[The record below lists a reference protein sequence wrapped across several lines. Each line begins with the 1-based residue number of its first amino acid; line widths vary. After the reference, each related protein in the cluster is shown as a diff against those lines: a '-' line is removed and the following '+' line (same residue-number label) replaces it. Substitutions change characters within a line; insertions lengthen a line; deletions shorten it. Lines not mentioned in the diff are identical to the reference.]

1 MGHQDGQEI
10 QIQQELIREGEQ
22 HRLHI
27 ILISHIEESEN
38 TSHRIIDQCNI
49 AQISKFNYLTDMV
62 QKKLNVV
69 T

>member
-22 HRLHI
+22 HRLYI

-38 TSHRIIDQCNI
+38 TSII
-49 AQISKFNYLTDMV
+49 K
-62 QKKLNVV
+62 QKKKVMVSTKKDTEETNQSINSS
-69 T
+69 

>member
-10 QIQQELIREGEQ
+10 QIQQELIREEEQ

-38 TSHRIIDQCNI
+38 TSII
-49 AQISKFNYLTDMV
+49 K
-62 QKKLNVV
+62 QKKKVMVSTKKDTEETNQSINSS
-69 T
+69 

>member
-1 MGHQDGQEI
+1 MGHQDGLEI

-38 TSHRIIDQCNI
+38 TSII
-49 AQISKFNYLTDMV
+49 K
-62 QKKLNVV
+62 QKKKVMVSTKKDTEETNQSINSS
-69 T
+69 

>member
-22 HRLHI
+22 HRLRI

-38 TSHRIIDQCNI
+38 TSII
-49 AQISKFNYLTDMV
+49 K
-62 QKKLNVV
+62 QKKKVMVSTKKDTEETNQSINSS
-69 T
+69 

>member
-38 TSHRIIDQCNI
+38 TSII
-49 AQISKFNYLTDMV
+49 K
-62 QKKLNVV
+62 QKKKGDGFDKKRHGRNKSEHKFFLN
-69 T
+69 

>member
-38 TSHRIIDQCNI
+38 TSII
-49 AQISKFNYLTDMV
+49 K
-62 QKKLNVV
+62 QKKK
-69 T
+69 

>member
-27 ILISHIEESEN
+27 ILILHIEESEN
-38 TSHRIIDQCNI
+38 TSII
-49 AQISKFNYLTDMV
+49 K
-62 QKKLNVV
+62 QKKKVMVSTKKDTEETNQSINSS
-69 T
+69 

>member
-27 ILISHIEESEN
+27 ILTSHIEESEN
-38 TSHRIIDQCNI
+38 TSII
-49 AQISKFNYLTDMV
+49 K
-62 QKKLNVV
+62 QKKKVMVSTKKDTEETNQSINSS
-69 T
+69 

>member
-38 TSHRIIDQCNI
+38 TSII
-49 AQISKFNYLTDMV
+49 KKKKKVMV
-62 QKKLNVV
+62 STKKDTEETNQSINSS
-69 T
+69 

>member
-10 QIQQELIREGEQ
+10 QIQHELIREGEQ

-38 TSHRIIDQCNI
+38 TSII
-49 AQISKFNYLTDMV
+49 K
-62 QKKLNVV
+62 QKKKVMVSTKKDTEETNQSINSS
-69 T
+69 

>member
-38 TSHRIIDQCNI
+38 NSII
-49 AQISKFNYLTDMV
+49 K
-62 QKKLNVV
+62 QKKKVMVSTKKDTEETNQSINSS
-69 T
+69 

>member
-27 ILISHIEESEN
+27 ILISHIEESEK
-38 TSHRIIDQCNI
+38 TSII
-49 AQISKFNYLTDMV
+49 K
-62 QKKLNVV
+62 QKKKVMVSTKKDTEETNQSINSS
-69 T
+69 

>member
-10 QIQQELIREGEQ
+10 QIQQELIREGGQ

-38 TSHRIIDQCNI
+38 TSII
-49 AQISKFNYLTDMV
+49 K
-62 QKKLNVV
+62 QKKKVMVSTKKDTEETNQSINSS
-69 T
+69 

>member
-27 ILISHIEESEN
+27 IISHIEESEN
-38 TSHRIIDQCNI
+38 TSII
-49 AQISKFNYLTDMV
+49 K
-62 QKKLNVV
+62 QKKKVMVSTKKDTEETNQSINSS
-69 T
+69 

>member
-22 HRLHI
+22 HKLHI

-38 TSHRIIDQCNI
+38 TSII
-49 AQISKFNYLTDMV
+49 K
-62 QKKLNVV
+62 QKKKVMVSTKKDTEETNQSINSS
-69 T
+69 